1 MSLHKFYLFKLGCEK
16 LEKHQQKFVLAE
28 GGTIMAKENAARIYK
43 KVEEA
48 YAQEQRQKAKSDLE
62 AFISLAKARG
72 YAFTVK
78 DLETQLSQLSDED
91 VAGIFNPGIPPRRHL
106 FPK

>member
-1 MSLHKFYLFKLGCEK
+1 MVK
-16 LEKHQQKFVLAE
+16 Q
-28 GGTIMAKENAARIYK
+28 NAAHFYK
-43 KVEEA
+43 NVEQA
-48 YAQEQRQKAKSDLE
+48 YAQKERQKALSDPE
-62 AFISLAKARG
+62 AFIRLASARG

-91 VAGIFNPGIPPRRHL
+91 VASIFNPGIPPRRHL

>member
-1 MSLHKFYLFKLGCEK
+1 MTK
-16 LEKHQQKFVLAE
+16 Q
-28 GGTIMAKENAARIYK
+28 NAARIYK
-43 KVEEA
+43 NVEEA
-48 YAQEQRQKAKSDLE
+48 YAQIERQKAKSDPE
-62 AFISLAKARG
+62 AFIRLAKARG

-78 DLETQLSQLSDED
+78 DFETQLSQLSDED

>member
-1 MSLHKFYLFKLGCEK
+1 MVK
-16 LEKHQQKFVLAE
+16 Q
-28 GGTIMAKENAARIYK
+28 NAARIYK

-48 YAQEQRQKAKSDLE
+48 YAKQERQKALSNPK
-62 AFISLAKARG
+62 AFIRLASARG
-72 YAFTVK
+72 YGFTVK
-78 DLETQLSQLSDED
+78 DLETQLSQLSDEE

>member
-1 MSLHKFYLFKLGCEK
+1 
-16 LEKHQQKFVLAE
+16 
-28 GGTIMAKENAARIYK
+28 MAKQNAARIYK
-43 KVEEA
+43 NLEEA
-48 YAQEQRQKAKSDLE
+48 YGQQERQKALSDPE
-62 AFISLAKARG
+62 AFIRLASARG